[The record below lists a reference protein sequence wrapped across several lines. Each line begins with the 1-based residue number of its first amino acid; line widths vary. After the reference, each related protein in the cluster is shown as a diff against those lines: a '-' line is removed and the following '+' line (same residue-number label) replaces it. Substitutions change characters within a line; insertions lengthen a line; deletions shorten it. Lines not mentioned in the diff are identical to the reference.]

1 MGEKEDFLIAT
12 YLALINVSADPP
24 EATHLS
30 NFHFFIINSVL
41 TEISIA
47 HNLPSQYVRRE
58 VRRLSLLL
66 GLPAGSSL
74 PECVCLFLFMI
85 QQTAE
90 TVGRERISEEC
101 YFLMQW

>member
-1 MGEKEDFLIAT
+1 MGEGNLLIAT

-24 EATHLS
+24 EASYCRTS
-30 NFHFFIINSVL
+30 IFFIINSVL
-41 TEISIA
+41 NEISIA
-47 HNLPSQYVRRE
+47 HNLLSQYVRRE

-90 TVGRERISEEC
+90 SVRSERISEKC

>member
-1 MGEKEDFLIAT
+1 MGEGYLLIAT
-12 YLALINVSADPP
+12 YIALINISADPL
-24 EATHLS
+24 EESHLS

-41 TEISIA
+41 TEFSIA
-47 HNLPSQYVRRE
+47 PDLPSQYVRRE
-58 VRRLSLLL
+58 VRRLSV
-66 GLPAGSSL
+66 PASVDSAGSSL

-90 TVGRERISEEC
+90 TVRHERISGKC